1 MQTLRALLD
10 SPAVNVFLGTLPL
23 LLTLAW
29 GLVQN
34 DRRFASIEGRL
45 NRMDHRFDRMDARFD
60 RIDTRLEGI
69 DAKLANVSERLVK
82 VETKIEGGNLVLAQ

>member
-29 GLVQN
+29 DLVQN
-34 DRRFASIEGRL
+34 DRRFNSMEGRL
-45 NRMDHRFDRMDARFD
+45 DRMDRRLD
-60 RIDTRLEGI
+60 RIDTRLDCV
-69 DAKLANVSERLVK
+69 DAKLANISERLVR
-82 VETKIEGGNLVLAQ
+82 VETRIEGGNLVLAHD